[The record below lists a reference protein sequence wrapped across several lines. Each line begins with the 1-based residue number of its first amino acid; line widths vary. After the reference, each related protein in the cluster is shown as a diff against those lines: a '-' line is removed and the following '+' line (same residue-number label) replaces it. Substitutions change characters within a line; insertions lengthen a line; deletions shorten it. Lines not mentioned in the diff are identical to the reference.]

1 MNTAS
6 WNKFATC
13 PICKVRFKI
22 GRLNR
27 HIKTHSDITPEGE
40 LLIRNAAIASL
51 RRSYI
56 EEKLESDRRSIQ
68 QKNSNATDVLMSR
81 KQRHHS
87 SKTVSGGSFGLGKKK

>member
-27 HIKTHSDITPEGE
+27 HIKTHPDITPEGE
-40 LLIRNAAIASL
+40 LLIRNAAITSL
-51 RRSYI
+51 RKSYI
-56 EEKLESDRRSIQ
+56 EEQLESDRRSIQ
-68 QKNSNATDVLMSR
+68 QSNISATDVLMNR
-81 KQRHHS
+81 KQQYHS
-87 SKTVSGGSFGLGKKK
+87 SKTVSGGSFGQGKKR